1 MRFAVPHDRRLADLV
16 RLIDQDEVPIAQ
28 TWRAVGDGAE
38 RLGLRR
44 PGYGLVRQLVR
55 TERRRREIRAATVA
69 ALTDAA
75 HGFAAGRVPVEELID
90 DLERIAWEHEFVCN
104 EHKPPERPRRARR
117 QLRRSA
123 S

>member
-16 RLIDQDEVPIAQ
+16 RLFDRHEVPIAQ

-69 ALTDAA
+69 ALTAAA

-90 DLERIAWEHEFVCN
+90 DLERIAWEQELVCN
-104 EHKPPERPRRARR
+104 EHKPP
-117 QLRRSA
+117 
-123 S
+123 